1 MLRRMP
7 RETSQEIDVVAAD
20 WAARIDRGALSSA
33 DEGQLDAWIA
43 GDPRRLGA
51 FMRMRAVALQSNS
64 AKALGPDFEPGA
76 FAQADPPAA
85 TPITRRRMFWL
96 GGSAV
101 AACALGAIGLR
112 LATGAAT
119 YDTRIGEMR
128 VVTLEDGSIVTLNT
142 ASRIRVA
149 FTDRRRTVTLEEGEA
164 LFDVAKNPQ
173 RPFFV
178 EAGGTSVRAVGT
190 SFTVKRLSD
199 APVEV
204 LVREGIVDVRQPAAT
219 RAVRMTA
226 NMRIVAGNATMPARP
241 IEIAQT
247 EVDRETAWRSG
258 RIAFEGEPLAQAVAA
273 FGRYSDTRI
282 IIEDPGIGREEITGL
297 FATNDPVTFAKAAAA
312 SLELKATIGPGEVRL
327 SR

>member
-1 MLRRMP
+1 MP
-7 RETSQEIDVVAAD
+7 RLMRRETSQEIDVAAAD
-20 WAARIDRGALSSA
+20 WAARIDRGALSAA

-43 GDPRRLGA
+43 GDARRLGA

-64 AKALGPDFEPGA
+64 AKALGPDFEPEA
-76 FAQADPPAA
+76 FAQAEPSAA
-85 TPITRRRMFWL
+85 TPITRRRLFWL

-101 AACALGAIGLR
+101 AASALGAIGLGLMTRDTVYETR
-112 LATGAAT
+112 L
-119 YDTRIGEMR
+119 GEMR
-128 VVTLEDGSIVTLNT
+128 VVTLEDGSAVTLNT

-149 FTDRRRTVTLEEGEA
+149 FADTRRTVTLEEGEA
-164 LFDVAKNPQ
+164 LFDVAKDPA
-173 RPFFV
+173 RPFIV

-190 SFTVKRLSD
+190 SFSVKRLND

-204 LVREGIVDVRQPAAT
+204 LVREGIVEVAQPAT
-219 RAVRMTA
+219 PRPVRMTA
-226 NMRIVAGNATMPARP
+226 NMRIVTSHAVAQPVA
-241 IEIAQT
+241 IAQT
-247 EVDRETAWRSG
+247 EVDREIAWRSG
-258 RIAFEGEPLAQAVAA
+258 RIAFEGEPLAQAAAA

-297 FATNDPVTFAKAAAA
+297 FASNDPVTFAKAAAA

>member
-7 RETSQEIDVVAAD
+7 RETSQEIDGAAAD
-20 WAARIDRGALSSA
+20 WAARIDGGALSA
-33 DEGQLDAWIA
+33 AGEDALDAWLA
-43 GDPRRLGA
+43 GDPRRMGA
-51 FMRMRAVALQSNS
+51 FMRMRAVALQSES
-64 AKALGPDFEPGA
+64 AKALGPDFDPDAFVAAEPMV
-76 FAQADPPAA
+76 AA
-85 TPITRRRMFWL
+85 IPITRRRMFWL
-96 GGSAV
+96 GGAAV
-101 AACALGAIGLR
+101 AASAVGAIGLGLMTR
-112 LATGAAT
+112 ATT
-119 YDTRIGEMR
+119 YDTRIGETR

-149 FTDRRRTVTLEEGEA
+149 FTDARRTIVLEEGEA
-164 LFDVAKNPQ
+164 LFDVAKNPA

-199 APVEV
+199 APVEI
-204 LVREGIVDVRQPAAT
+204 LVREGIVEVRQPAAA

-226 NMRIVAGNATMPARP
+226 NMRMVAGNAATAPTA
-241 IEIAQT
+241 IAET

-258 RIAFEGEPLAQAVAA
+258 RIAFEGEPLAQAAAA

-282 IIEDPGIGREEITGL
+282 IIEDPAIGREEITGL
-297 FATNDPVTFAKAAAA
+297 FASNDPVTFARAAAA
-312 SLELKATIGPGEVRL
+312 SLDLKATVGSGEIRL

>member
-1 MLRRMP
+1 MH
-7 RETSQEIDVVAAD
+7 RETSQEIDAVAAD
-20 WAARIDRGALSSA
+20 WAARIDRGALSPA
-33 DEGQLDAWIA
+33 DEGALDAWIA
-43 GDPRRLGA
+43 GDARRLGA

-64 AKALGPDFEPGA
+64 AKALGPDFDPEA
-76 FAQADPPAA
+76 FAQAEPSAA

-101 AACALGAIGLR
+101 AASALGAVGLGLMMRDTVYETR
-112 LATGAAT
+112 L
-119 YDTRIGEMR
+119 GEMR
-128 VVTLEDGSIVTLNT
+128 VVTLEDGSAVTLNT

-149 FTDRRRTVTLEEGEA
+149 FADARRTVTLEEGEA
-164 LFDVAKNPQ
+164 LFDVAKDPA
-173 RPFFV
+173 RPFIV

-190 SFTVKRLSD
+190 SFSVKRLND

-204 LVREGIVDVRQPAAT
+204 LVREGIVEVAQPAT
-219 RAVRMTA
+219 HRPVRMTA
-226 NMRIVAGNATMPARP
+226 NMRIVTSHAVAQPVA
-241 IEIAQT
+241 IAQT

-258 RIAFEGEPLAQAVAA
+258 RIAFEGEPLAQAAAA

-297 FATNDPVTFAKAAAA
+297 FASNDPVTFAKAAAA

>member
-1 MLRRMP
+1 MP
-7 RETSQEIDVVAAD
+7 GLMHRETSQEIDAVAAD
-20 WAARIDRGALSSA
+20 WAARIDRGALSPA
-33 DEGQLDAWIA
+33 DEGALDAWIA
-43 GDPRRLGA
+43 GDARRLGA

-64 AKALGPDFEPGA
+64 AKALGPDFDPEA
-76 FAQADPPAA
+76 FAQAEPSAA

-101 AACALGAIGLR
+101 AACALGAVGLGLMMRDTVYETR
-112 LATGAAT
+112 L
-119 YDTRIGEMR
+119 GEMR
-128 VVTLEDGSIVTLNT
+128 VVTLEDGSAVTLNT

-149 FTDRRRTVTLEEGEA
+149 FADARRTVTLEEGEA
-164 LFDVAKNPQ
+164 LFDVAKDPA
-173 RPFFV
+173 RPFIV

-190 SFTVKRLSD
+190 SFSVKRLND

-204 LVREGIVDVRQPAAT
+204 LVREGIVEVAQPAT
-219 RAVRMTA
+219 HRPVRMTA
-226 NMRIVAGNATMPARP
+226 NMRIVTSHAVAQPVA
-241 IEIAQT
+241 IAQT

-258 RIAFEGEPLAQAVAA
+258 RIAFEGEPLAQAAAA

-297 FATNDPVTFAKAAAA
+297 FASNDPVTFARAAAA

>member
-1 MLRRMP
+1 MP
-7 RETSQEIDVVAAD
+7 GLMHRETSQEIDAVAAD
-20 WAARIDRGALSSA
+20 WAARIDRGALSPA
-33 DEGQLDAWIA
+33 DEGALDAWIA
-43 GDPRRLGA
+43 GDARRLGA

-64 AKALGPDFEPGA
+64 AKALGPDFDPEA
-76 FAQADPPAA
+76 FAQAEPSAA

-101 AACALGAIGLR
+101 AASALGAVGLGLMMRDTVYETR
-112 LATGAAT
+112 L
-119 YDTRIGEMR
+119 GEMR
-128 VVTLEDGSIVTLNT
+128 VVTLEDGSAVTLNT

-149 FTDRRRTVTLEEGEA
+149 FADARRTVTLEEGEA
-164 LFDVAKNPQ
+164 LFDVAKDPA
-173 RPFFV
+173 RPFIV

-190 SFTVKRLSD
+190 SFSVKRLND

-204 LVREGIVDVRQPAAT
+204 LVREGIVEVAQPAT
-219 RAVRMTA
+219 HRPVRMTA
-226 NMRIVAGNATMPARP
+226 NMRIVTSHAVAQPVA
-241 IEIAQT
+241 IAQT

-258 RIAFEGEPLAQAVAA
+258 RIAFEGEPLAQAAAA

-297 FATNDPVTFAKAAAA
+297 FASNDPVTFARAAAA

>member
-1 MLRRMP
+1 MH
-7 RETSQEIDVVAAD
+7 RETSQEIDAVAAD
-20 WAARIDRGALSSA
+20 WAARIDRGALSPA
-33 DEGQLDAWIA
+33 DEGALDAWIA
-43 GDPRRLGA
+43 GDARRLGA

-64 AKALGPDFEPGA
+64 AKALGPDFDPEA
-76 FAQADPPAA
+76 FAQAEPSAA

-101 AACALGAIGLR
+101 AASALGAVGLGLMMRDTVYETR
-112 LATGAAT
+112 L
-119 YDTRIGEMR
+119 GEMR
-128 VVTLEDGSIVTLNT
+128 VVTLEDGSAVTLNT

-149 FTDRRRTVTLEEGEA
+149 FADARRTVTLEEGEA
-164 LFDVAKNPQ
+164 LFDVAKDPA
-173 RPFFV
+173 RPFIV

-190 SFTVKRLSD
+190 SFSVKRLND

-204 LVREGIVDVRQPAAT
+204 LVREGIVEVAQPAT
-219 RAVRMTA
+219 HRPVRMTA
-226 NMRIVAGNATMPARP
+226 NMRIVTSHAVAQPVA
-241 IEIAQT
+241 IAQT

-258 RIAFEGEPLAQAVAA
+258 RIAFEGEPLAQAAAA

-297 FATNDPVTFAKAAAA
+297 FASNDPVTFARAAAA

>member
-1 MLRRMP
+1 MP
-7 RETSQEIDVVAAD
+7 GLMHRETSQEIDAVAAD
-20 WAARIDRGALSSA
+20 WAARIDRGALSPA
-33 DEGQLDAWIA
+33 DEGALDAWIA
-43 GDPRRLGA
+43 GDARRLGA

-64 AKALGPDFEPGA
+64 AKALGPDFDPEA
-76 FAQADPPAA
+76 FAQAEPSAA

-101 AACALGAIGLR
+101 AASALGAVGLGLMMRDTIYETR
-112 LATGAAT
+112 L
-119 YDTRIGEMR
+119 GEMR
-128 VVTLEDGSIVTLNT
+128 VVTLEDGSAVTLNT

-149 FTDRRRTVTLEEGEA
+149 FADARRTVTLEEGEA
-164 LFDVAKNPQ
+164 LFDVAKDPA
-173 RPFFV
+173 RPFIV

-190 SFTVKRLSD
+190 SFSVKRLND

-204 LVREGIVDVRQPAAT
+204 LVREGIVEVAQPAT
-219 RAVRMTA
+219 HRPVRMTA
-226 NMRIVAGNATMPARP
+226 NMRIVTSHAVAQPVA
-241 IEIAQT
+241 IAQT

-258 RIAFEGEPLAQAVAA
+258 RIAFEGEPLAQAAAA

-297 FATNDPVTFAKAAAA
+297 FASNDPVTFAKAAAA